1 MLAALATLVWLA
13 VGFEVAGSE
22 IDKISKA
29 TDHAHHIAAC
39 HPVHDSRIVV
49 DLDRLHTAQEE
60 QVDPSSYEIEEE
72 AGNIVHVL
80 VGGGPSPLSR
90 EMVFGNGIVSVGGS
104 STHRWATET

>member
-1 MLAALATLVWLA
+1 MLSAPATLVWPA
-13 VGFEVAGSE
+13 VGFEAATAE

-29 TDHAHHIAAC
+29 MVHAHHIAVC
-39 HPVHDSRIVV
+39 RPTHDSRIVV
-49 DLDRLHTAQEE
+49 DLDGPHTAQQG

-80 VGGGPSPLSR
+80 VGGGPSPPSR
-90 EMVFGNGIVSVGGS
+90 ETVFGNGIVIVGGG

>member
-1 MLAALATLVWLA
+1 MLVWLA
-13 VGFEVAGSE
+13 MGFEVAGSE

-39 HPVHDSRIVV
+39 RRAHDSRIVV
-49 DLDRLHTAQEE
+49 DLGRPHTAQEG

-90 EMVFGNGIVSVGGS
+90 ETVFGNGIVSVGWS
-104 STHRWATET
+104 RTHRWATET